1 MDTINLRDNSSS
13 DADNSP
19 NGQTGFKK
27 VFEFLWEIAKVV
39 IISLAIIIPVRMFV
53 IQPFIVEGASMV
65 PNFHDGEYLVVDE
78 ISYRLTSLKRGDV
91 VIFHPPSLPDV
102 YYIKRIIGLP
112 GETLEIKDDSI
123 YITPVGSQKS
133 FKLDESSYLSDAESN
148 TGQNMKSVTL
158 KNNEF
163 FLMGD
168 NRHNS
173 LDSRRFG
180 PVSMDHVRGRVLV
193 RAYPFNQ
200 FTLFSAPSYNF

>member
-1 MDTINLRDNSSS
+1 MDPDNAPKDS
-13 DADNSP
+13 A
-19 NGQTGFKK
+19 GYKK
-27 VFEFLWEIAKVV
+27 VFEFLWEIAKVI

-112 GETLEIKDDSI
+112 GETFEIKDGSI
-123 YITPVGSQKS
+123 YITPVNSTKS
-133 FKLDESSYLSDAESN
+133 YKLDEAAYLPSSELDA
-148 TGQNMKSVTL
+148 GQNMKSLTL

-180 PVSMDHVRGRVLV
+180 PVPLDHIRGRVLV
-193 RAYPFNQ
+193 RAYPFND